1 MLPAVEC
8 HIGGILQALIVLIAE
23 IGGDPAKY
31 IENTLVAIQL
41 KEFEHIS
48 GDPAKKILVA
58 ILLNIKEIGG
68 KWYTN

>member
-48 GDPAKKILVA
+48 GDPAKK
-58 ILLNIKEIGG
+58 NIGCDPFKYKGN
-68 KWYTN
+68 WWRSF